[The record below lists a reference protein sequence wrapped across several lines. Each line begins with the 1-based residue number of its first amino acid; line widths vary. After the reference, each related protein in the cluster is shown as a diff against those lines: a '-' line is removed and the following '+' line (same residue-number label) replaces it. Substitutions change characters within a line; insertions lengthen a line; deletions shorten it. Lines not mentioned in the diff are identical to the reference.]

1 MISKGIVM
9 YSESAKKYNLNV
21 NECTFTASTTDDKAA
36 IQMHSEYGI
45 SGVLTINDCTATG
58 YANVNGGLWNEVNNN
73 TGVENNNFSVFVDGK
88 NVRSVAKIGDVEY
101 STLSAAFAAV
111 TDDNQTV
118 VLLKD
123 VKENLT
129 SSFRGN
135 ITTENGAKVTIQLTN
150 SDWVYCPYT
159 FVLGE
164 NITLNVPMLFYYAG
178 ASVINGTVVADAYYQ
193 REAGTKLTINEPGSL
208 TVKSE
213 TFILRYTGG
222 DPNAGIYVNGDN
234 KDATIGLK
242 LSVAYFYQGMI
253 NATNANIQV
262 GTYWQTNETDG
273 QGSANLKLNNT
284 KMNVTVGEHDFKAT
298 GSSTVTLTNK
308 SVINIAGGYEGVVPT
323 VDATS
328 SINKK
333 R

>member
-1 MISKGIVM
+1 VEGAYVDIRSYTAGN
-9 YSESAKKYNLNV
+9 ALNV
-21 NECTFTASTTDDKAA
+21 
-36 IQMHSEYGI
+36 
-45 SGVLTINDCTATG
+45 TATG
-58 YANVNGGLWNEVNNN
+58 NTLTANTDEAYNQIKAGGAVNAQAGFKVPP
-73 TGVENNNFSVFVDGK
+73 
-88 NVRSVAKIGDVEY
+88 VAKIGDVEY

-135 ITTENGAKVTIQLTN
+135 ITTENDAKVTIQLTN
-150 SDWVYCPYT
+150 SSWVYCPNT
-159 FVLGE
+159 FVLDK

-193 REAGTKLTINEPGSL
+193 SEAGTKLTINEPGSL

-222 DPNAGIYVNGDN
+222 DGKAGIYVIGDN
-234 KDATIGLK
+234 DDDTIGLK

-253 NATNANIQV
+253 NAKDANIQV

-273 QGSANLKLNNT
+273 QGSANLVLNNT
-284 KMNVTVGEHDFKAT
+284 KMNVTVNEHNFKAT
-298 GSSTVTLTNK
+298 GNSTVTLTNHSK
-308 SVINIAGGYEGVVPT
+308 INIAGGYQGVDPK
-323 VDATS
+323 VDETS
-328 SINKK
+328 SINKA